1 MSERLTRG
9 ELDERV
15 EGALAKGG
23 VIDVMS
29 PGRRSGRPR
38 RIDIVFHNMDGRIYI
53 TGTSSPRRS
62 DSLGNLDARPELT
75 LHLMDP
81 VRVYLSAHAHIVE
94 DETERRR
101 ILAPI
106 ARSWRRN
113 DSGLWA
119 DEPRPDVETMV
130 RLSPLIEVTL
140 DRAA

>member
-15 EGALAKGG
+15 DLAKGG
-23 VIDVMS
+23 VVDITTT
-29 PGRRSGRPR
+29 GRRSGRPR
-38 RIDIVFHNMDGRIYI
+38 RIEIVFHNIGGRIYI
-53 TGTSSPRRS
+53 SGTPPPRRRNW
-62 DSLGNLDARPELT
+62 LANLDARPELT
-75 LHLMDP
+75 LHLEDL
-81 VRVYLSAHAHIVE
+81 VRLDLPAYARIVE
-94 DETERRR
+94 DEPERRR
-101 ILAPI
+101 IVAPI